1 MRFSAFTFVFMLFF
15 SGVMGQSPEEI
26 PGLELWLRADS
37 ALELNVNQVSTWFDL
52 STNENH
58 LTQDINNYRPTL
70 TPEALNG
77 HRSIFFDGANDR
89 MLFDE
94 IANARTIFWVL
105 REAENP
111 PNGFGPLLGH
121 ETTFPFFRGP
131 EREIWHPQFT
141 NIGIREGNT
150 KMNFVSVDGVQ
161 SDLAPGPQ
169 ILSLTTTS
177 NQLCSKFGQD
187 RTINNFWRGELFEL
201 IIFSTVLSEAE
212 VSAVE
217 NYLADYYAQDPAII
231 DDVSVENSV
240 CPIEFQAPAGF
251 SNYLWSTGETGENV
265 FIQGE
270 GSLWLETIDDFG
282 RTRRDSAFVD
292 FPGSLAAPN
301 DTTICANGSFSWE
314 SNLSLLDFSLVW
326 NDASTS
332 NSITSNQNDTI
343 FCLVSDNFGCSY
355 VTDSCIVS
363 ISGVDEEV
371 FILGDGDQC
380 QGNSLSLDDAGY
392 DLQNVLWQDTTP
404 GESFLLNTSGTYW
417 FQASDELGCIAR
429 DTVEVNIIGVA
440 PEVNILGSAPFCTNS
455 EELFES
461 EVLGDENIATYS
473 WILNGNEI
481 SQNSEV
487 NFEFT
492 QSGENNITLSVMS
505 DVGCSNSAQLNFQ
518 VHPTPENNSI
528 FTGSNCANNPM
539 FWTLLSDFDTSDL
552 QEVTWTIEGELYSG
566 VQITPEIENSGFIP
580 VEVNLL
586 SNQACAATLNS
597 FVEVLPQAEVDFSAS
612 GFCFGDLTSF
622 SPEINMPQGQ
632 EQTTLQWSF
641 GDGGVSGQINALHFY
656 PNPGTYDVDLIV
668 FSDAGCQSTASG
680 IIEIYDLP
688 NIAIPAINACEFE
701 SLVLPTFEGQSNDPI
716 SAWSWDV
723 ASLGSFDEATPEIQ
737 FESSGYYNIELNV
750 ETENQCAATS
760 FNVITVFPSPLVDF
774 SFTPEIGLPP
784 IEIQFINSSE
794 PGLSYSWVF
803 GDEGSSTEASPTV
816 VFENEGLVEV
826 ALTGTSSLSCSNTQT
841 YTIELI
847 EPLSDLVI
855 EFLSLDET
863 PLGYQVNALVV
874 NNSNYR
880 STQRSMSVQNG
891 TGPAFVQLDD
901 EVLNPGQSKI
911 FTFDLLASGVTDQAP
926 YICVEVAETAPLSS
940 ELTPQDNRTC
950 ISETNTFRVLDPY
963 PNPCSDRVRFRFISP
978 AEGSARLKVYN
989 SQGELVFESEAFAVV
1004 SGFQEQSLDVSGY
1017 SQGVYLYE
1025 LELMNSVQTGQISV
1039 VR

>member
-1 MRFSAFTFVFMLFF
+1 
-15 SGVMGQSPEEI
+15 MGQSPDEI

-52 STNENH
+52 SSNENH
-58 LTQDINNYRPTL
+58 LLQDINNYRPTL
-70 TPEALNG
+70 TPDALNG

-89 MLFDE
+89 MLFNE

-161 SDLAPGPQ
+161 SDLAPGAQ

-177 NQLCSKFGQD
+177 DQLCSKFGQD

-201 IIFSTVLSEAE
+201 IVFSTVLSEAE

-217 NYLADYYAQDPAII
+217 QYLADYYAQDPAII

-240 CPIEFQAPAGF
+240 CPIEFQAPLGF
-251 SNYLWSTGETGENV
+251 DHYLWSNGEMEASTS
-265 FIQGE
+265 IQGE
-270 GSLWLETIDDFG
+270 GFVWLETTDDFG
-282 RTRRDSAFVD
+282 RIRRDSAYVD
-292 FPGSLAAPN
+292 FPGTLIAPN
-301 DTTICANGSFSWE
+301 DTTICANGSFTWN
-314 SNLSLLDFSLVW
+314 SNLSLADFNLLW
-326 NDASTS
+326 NDATTAS
-332 NSITSNQNDTI
+332 SITSNQNDTI
-343 FCLVSDNFGCSY
+343 FCVVSDNFGCAY
-355 VTDSCIVS
+355 TTDSSVVS
-363 ISGVDEEV
+363 ISAVDEEV

-380 QGNSLSLDDAGY
+380 QGNSLSLNNAGY
-392 DLQNVLWQDTTP
+392 DLQNLLWQDNTP

-417 FQASDELGCIAR
+417 FQATDELGCITR

-440 PEVNILGSAPFCTNS
+440 PEVTILSSAPFCTNS

-461 EVLGDENIATYS
+461 EVLGDENIAAYA

-492 QSGENNITLSVMS
+492 QSGENNITLNVWS

-518 VHPTPENNSI
+518 VNPTPENNSI

-539 FWTLLSDFDTSDL
+539 LWTLFTDFNTEEL
-552 QEVTWTIEGELYSG
+552 QEVTWNIEGEVYNG
-566 VQITPEIENSGFIP
+566 VQISPEVSNSGFIP

-586 SNQACAATLNS
+586 SNQACSATLNS
-597 FVEVLPQAEVDFSAS
+597 FVEVLPQAEVNFSAS

-622 SPEINMPQGQ
+622 SPQINMPQGQ
-632 EQTTLQWSF
+632 EQANLQWSF
-641 GDGGVSGQINALHFY
+641 GDGGVSGQMNALHFY
-656 PNPGTYDVDLIV
+656 PNPGAYDVDLIV

-680 IIEIYDLP
+680 IIEVYDLP
-688 NIAIPAINACEFE
+688 NIAILAINACEFE

-716 SAWSWDV
+716 TVWNWEV
-723 ASLGSFDEATPEIQ
+723 ASLGSFNEPSPEIQ
-737 FESSGYYNIELNV
+737 FSASGYYNIELNV
-750 ETENQCAATS
+750 ATENQCAATS
-760 FNVITVFPSPLVDF
+760 SNVITVFPSPLVDF

-794 PGLSYSWVF
+794 SGLTFSWVF
-803 GDEGSSTEASPTV
+803 GDEGASSEVSPAV
-816 VFENEGLVEV
+816 IFENEGLLEV
-826 ALTGTSSLSCSNTQT
+826 ALTGTSSLSCSSTQT

-847 EPLSDLVI
+847 EPMSDLVI

-891 TGPAFVQLDD
+891 TSPAFVQLDD
-901 EVLNPGQSKI
+901 EVLDPGQSKI

-926 YICVEVAETAPLSS
+926 YICVEVAEIAPLSR
-940 ELTPQDNRTC
+940 ELTPQNNRAC
-950 ISETNTFRVLDPY
+950 VSETNTLRVLDPY
-963 PNPCSDRVRFRFISP
+963 PNPSSDRVNFRIISP
-978 AEGSARLKVYN
+978 SEGSARLKVYN
-989 SQGELVFESEAFAVV
+989 SQGGLVFESAEFALVQ
-1004 SGFQEQSLDVSGY
+1004 GFQEQSLDVSGY
-1017 SQGVYLYE
+1017 PQGIYLYE
-1025 LELMNSVQTGQISV
+1025 LMLLNSLEKGQISV
-1039 VR
+1039 LR